1 MKNKNP
7 LIGITLVLLE
17 VLLLL
22 ALFSFAPQEVL
33 AGIGSPN
40 TNTTTNLTI
49 GNAIPE
55 VHNMSINGGT
65 NIVLTPNATTL
76 VECAAVIVD
85 WNGDADI
92 AAVNATFFDS
102 SIPQSNPD
110 DNNNHYTNSS
120 CHINTSF
127 GSFNGFTDDWE
138 SALANCTFEILYY
151 ANAGSWNCTIQV
163 NDTKGSIGAGTGQ
176 GTISELLSLGL
187 PDWIGYGL
195 INATA
200 VSNEQTINVTNY
212 GNVKANLSLE
222 GYGANPNDGNAMN
235 CTLGTSK
242 NISIDLEKYN
252 LTIST
257 SGQLNFTQF
266 QTNYTNLT
274 TTSVVKE
281 FNLTSRINDTTD
293 DTIKPTY
300 WRIYVP
306 TGVAGT
312 CTGNI
317 VFGVTQAAES

>member
-7 LIGITLVLLE
+7 LIGITLILLE

-49 GNAIPE
+49 GNSPPE
-55 VHNMSINGGT
+55 IHNMSINGDAA
-65 NIVLTPNATTL
+65 IVLIPNSTTL
-76 VECAAVIVD
+76 VECAAIIID

-102 SIPQSNPD
+102 SISQSNPD
-110 DNNNHYTNSS
+110 DNNDHYTNSS

-127 GSFNGFTDDWE
+127 GSFNGFNDNWE
-138 SALANCTFEILYY
+138 SALANCTFQVEYY
-151 ANAGSWNCTIQV
+151 ANPGSWNCTIQA
-163 NDTKGSIGAGTGQ
+163 NDTKGAIGTGLKQ

-187 PDWIGYGL
+187 PDIISYGL
-195 INATA
+195 INATS
-200 VSNEQTINVTNY
+200 VSDEKTINVINY
-212 GNVKANLSLE
+212 GNVQVNLSLE
-222 GYGANPNDGNAMN
+222 GYSRYPNDGNAMN
-235 CTLGTSK
+235 CTQGTIG
-242 NISIDLEKYN
+242 NITVDNEKFN

-257 SGQLNFTQF
+257 PGQLNLTQF
-266 QTNYTNLT
+266 QANYTNLT
-274 TTSVVKE
+274 TSPIVKQ
-281 FNLTSRINDTTD
+281 FNLTSRINDTTE
-293 DTIKPTY
+293 DTLKPTY

-317 VFGVTQAAES
+317 VFGATQAAGS

>member
-7 LIGITLVLLE
+7 SIGIALVLLE
-17 VLLLL
+17 VLLLS
-22 ALFSFAPQEVL
+22 ALFSFVPQEVL
-33 AGIGSPN
+33 AGIGSPY

-55 VHNMSINGGT
+55 IHNISINGGT
-65 NIVLTPNATTL
+65 DIVLTPNATTL

-85 WNGDADI
+85 WNGDTDI
-92 AAVNATFFDS
+92 VAANATFFDS
-102 SIPQSNPD
+102 SIPESNPN
-110 DNNNHYTNSS
+110 DNNDHYTNSS

-127 GSFNGFTDDWE
+127 GSFNGFTDDAE
-138 SALANCTFEILYY
+138 SALANCTFQILYY
-151 ANAGSWNCTIQV
+151 ANAGSWNCTIQAD
-163 NDTKGSIGAGTGQ
+163 DTEGSAGTGTEQ
-176 GTISELLSLGL
+176 GTISPLLSLGL
-187 PDWIGYGL
+187 PNWINYGL
-195 INATA
+195 INATS
-200 VSNEQTINVTNY
+200 VSSERTINITNY

-235 CTLGTSK
+235 CTQGTSK
-242 NISIDLEKYN
+242 NISVDLEKYN
-252 LTIST
+252 LTTST

-266 QTNYTNLT
+266 QANYTNLT
-274 TTSVVKE
+274 TSPTVKQ

-293 DTIKPTY
+293 DTLKLTY

-317 VFGVTQAAES
+317 VFGATQAAES

>member
-1 MKNKNP
+1 MKNENP
-7 LIGITLVLLE
+7 LTGITLIILE

-40 TNTTTNLTI
+40 TNTTSELTV
-49 GNAIPE
+49 GNTAPE
-55 VHNMSINGGT
+55 IHNMSINGGVDIT
-65 NIVLTPNATTL
+65 LTPNSTTL
-76 VECAAVIVD
+76 VECVAVIVD
-85 WNGDADI
+85 YNGEADI
-92 AAVNATFFDS
+92 TAANATFFDS

-127 GSFNGFTDDWE
+127 ISFNGFNDDGE
-138 SALANCTFEILYY
+138 SALANCTFQILYY
-151 ANAGSWNCTIQV
+151 ANAGSWNCTIQA
-163 NDTKGSIGAGTGQ
+163 NDTEGGIGTGTKQ
-176 GTISELLSLGL
+176 GTISPLLSLGL
-187 PDWIGYGL
+187 PDWISYGL
-195 INATA
+195 INATS
-200 VSNEQTINVTNY
+200 VSNEQTINITNY

-235 CTLGTSK
+235 CTLGASK
-242 NISIDLEKYN
+242 NISVDLEKYN
-252 LTIST
+252 LTT
-257 SGQLNFTQF
+257 SAPGQLNFTQF
-266 QTNYTNLT
+266 QANYTNLT
-274 TTSVVKE
+274 TTPAVKQ
-281 FNLTSRINDTTD
+281 FNLTSRTDDTTD

-317 VFGVTQAAES
+317 VFGATQAAES